1 MEENDSKVVYM
12 RVALTV
18 SELETAKRMAEQSGM
33 NVYELLEELIR
44 TAISRHENRDK
55 TVVRIE
61 KKS

>member
-1 MEENDSKVVYM
+1 M